1 MLAPIST
8 IENFNRHLIMGRVEW
23 QPKEIQSLGKGGGG
37 QHVICFWK
45 ALQLIIKSPINNY

>member
-23 QPKEIQSLGKGGGG
+23 QPKEIQSLGKGGRG